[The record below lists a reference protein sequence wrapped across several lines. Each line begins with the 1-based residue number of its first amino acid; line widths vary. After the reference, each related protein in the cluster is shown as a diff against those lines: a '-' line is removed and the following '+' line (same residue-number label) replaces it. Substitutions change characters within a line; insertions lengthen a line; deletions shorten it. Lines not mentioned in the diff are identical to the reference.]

1 MRSSIDYSGQKIV
14 SVIPD
19 SIWRVKTADKETTT
33 AGNEKLSGWKRCI
46 VLENNQDSVQVQYFD
61 DTDNEPITYRI
72 SDFIA
77 AADPAPSHVDVV
89 EDANASVCQEQPVF
103 EREKK
108 SEILPLQRRKKSSP
122 ETWLKSRAVRFD
134 KNKLAKRL
142 MSPVTANTVP
152 KCTTKRCKL
161 DCEKLT
167 VDVVSHARKKFTILQ
182 NAVSMN
188 NKIGSAFLFG
198 QYQ

>member
-1 MRSSIDYSGQKIV
+1 MVRKRKRRTKHKPDKNATGKRRKRRLTVRDRKIA

-19 SIWRVKTADKETTT
+19 SIWRVKTVDKETTT

-46 VLENNQDSVQVQYFD
+46 VLENKQDSAQVQYFD

-108 SEILPLQRRKKSSP
+108 
-122 ETWLKSRAVRFD
+122 
-134 KNKLAKRL
+134 
-142 MSPVTANTVP
+142 
-152 KCTTKRCKL
+152 
-161 DCEKLT
+161 
-167 VDVVSHARKKFTILQ
+167 
-182 NAVSMN
+182 
-188 NKIGSAFLFG
+188 
-198 QYQ
+198 